1 MEQLHLCATA
11 TETVLGGWEP
21 QLLSPGTT
29 ATESAAPRSPSSTS
43 KEAAAVRSLHTTA
56 REQPLL
62 AATRGKPEWQQ
73 RPGMAKNKGAEL
85 HIEYRSREN
94 ITLKLAQDGRDG
106 LRDNSKPSALEKDS
120 AWVSWDHQL

>member
-62 AATRGKPEWQQ
+62 AATRGKPERQLEESLSGNRDQ
-73 RPGMAKNKGAEL
+73 ARPRTKEQN
-85 HIEYRSREN
+85 YTSN
-94 ITLKLAQDGRDG
+94 IAVGKT
-106 LRDNSKPSALEKDS
+106 
-120 AWVSWDHQL
+120 